1 MNVDTSYLTL
11 NASES
16 VTPLNLNGWL
26 REQLR
31 AQAFDDVEDEDEITV
46 LLFVTETC
54 IGTLGRKKFEKLV
67 RKAAGKHQ
75 WIDEIEVVKLKAP
88 ISDQEANGQVS
99 QIFSQRAGTELDGL
113 ESTFLG
119 FESESA
125 ADLFLLHHERE
136 PVCMLRQTT
145 ARDIANVDI
154 ENAGLKLGEWCVMAL
169 AKSENEVDVESDG
182 EGAEKLLISPSMP
195 TMEEA
200 MEYAKSTHQAVRL
213 VSMPSVL

>member
-1 MNVDTSYLTL
+1 MNVDTSYLAL
-11 NASES
+11 NASQS

-31 AQAFDDVEDEDEITV
+31 AQAWDDVEDEDEITV

-54 IGTLGRKKFEKLV
+54 IGTLGRKKFKKLV

-75 WIDEIEVVKLKAP
+75 WIDEIEVITLKTP
-88 ISDQEANGQVS
+88 ISDQEAYVRVS
-99 QIFSQRAGTELDGL
+99 ENFSQRTGTELDGL

-119 FESESA
+119 FESDSE
-125 ADLFLLHHERE
+125 ADLFLMHHERE

-145 ARDIANVDI
+145 AKDIANVDI

-169 AKSENEVDVESDG
+169 DTSESESDVDGG
-182 EGAEKLLISPSMP
+182 EQLLISPSMP

-200 MEYAKSTHQAVRL
+200 MAYAKTTHNAVRF
-213 VSMPSVL
+213 VSMPSML